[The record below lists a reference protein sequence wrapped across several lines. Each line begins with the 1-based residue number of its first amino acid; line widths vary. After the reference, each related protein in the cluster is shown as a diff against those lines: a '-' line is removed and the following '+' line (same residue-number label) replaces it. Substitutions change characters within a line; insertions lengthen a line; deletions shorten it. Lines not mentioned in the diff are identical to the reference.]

1 MCEISVYWK
10 KMISG
15 LTHKEVEERRR
26 ILEKI
31 HELRRTNEMYYAIS
45 IILEEIIL
53 LHMKIDRLWKEINDV
68 KETISEKM
76 EEKNESND

>member
-1 MCEISVYWK
+1 MCEIPVYWRK
-10 KMISG
+10 VISG
-15 LTHKEVEERRR
+15 LTREEAEKRRR

-31 HELRRTNEMYYAIS
+31 HELKRTNEVYYAIS

-76 EEKNESND
+76 EEGK

>member
-1 MCEISVYWK
+1 MYEISVYWK

-31 HELRRTNEMYYAIS
+31 HELRRTNEVYYAIS

-68 KETISEKM
+68 KEYFSQEVK
-76 EEKNESND
+76 E